1 MRSGKVVCEAPALSF
16 APDDPG
22 YPTSRPF
29 TRKTGHPMGTIAR
42 TILGSTGLLLILGGA
57 VGSAYVGPDDTVLL
71 DAQSVDA
78 PAGTP
83 VVSTPELLSYRDMVL
98 VVRAESAGEVF
109 LGAGNPV
116 DVESV
121 VSGVQHFRVTRVER
135 DALLGTTTSVD
146 APQPLPDLGAMTGW
160 QETSA
165 GAGAQQIEVDLDGTP
180 TQLLAASTDQDPFT
194 LQFGVRL
201 DGLFWTLLAVAGV
214 GAALVLLVGRLH
226 RRARRAPAAHEDE
239 SGTAETASATPRTEA
254 RAQPLS
260 RGVPLLVP
268 ALLLSGCAWVP
279 QQVEPTIPTTVAMT
293 TDELAP
299 ALEDYDRRNNAAIK
313 AASPPDFDAAAWID
327 VHSGP
332 LLNQTTYST
341 VLDDLLRSKER
352 GKRVIHEPVEVYS
365 PTFTTYPVWTLVTSR
380 TSDPGEDE
388 VNLSV
393 FTQESAASPWMRRTT
408 AAVPEADLPAATD
421 PQPAPNGGREAEVL
435 VDRLGAFLQ
444 GRRVP
449 GLQVDRNAREFRRD
463 IVDPKRRDDT
473 VRGYRLSILRTTE
486 SEDEMRVVAVEG
498 GRLAVAVRHVRLTYL
513 ANKGRE
519 LRWNPGYDQVNG
531 RSAAGIHRDYD
542 LIAVMSL
549 PDEGAPRVLS
559 TTLLDKRA

>member
-1 MRSGKVVCEAPALSF
+1 MPSGA
-16 APDDPG
+16 
-22 YPTSRPF
+22 
-29 TRKTGHPMGTIAR
+29 
-42 TILGSTGLLLILGGA
+42 
-57 VGSAYVGPDDTVLL
+57 AYVGPDDTVLL
-71 DAQSVDA
+71 EPQSVEA

-121 VSGVQHFRVTRVER
+121 VADVPHFRLTGIDR
-135 DALLGTTTSVD
+135 DALLGKTTTVD
-146 APQPLPDLGAMTGW
+146 EAEPLPDLGAMTGW
-160 QETSA
+160 TESSV
-165 GAGAQQIEVDLDGTP
+165 GAGPQQIAIDLDGTP
-180 TQLLAASTDQDPFT
+180 TRLLAASTDEEPFT

-214 GAALVLLVGRLH
+214 GAALSLLAVLLH
-226 RRARRAPAAHEDE
+226 RRARRERSAEKP
-239 SGTAETASATPRTEA
+239 GETAAPTLRTEEPA
-254 RAQPLS
+254 RPLA
-260 RGVPLLVP
+260 RTAALLIP
-268 ALLLSGCAWVP
+268 ALVLSGCAWIP
-279 QQVEPTIPTTVAMT
+279 QQVETTTPTTVAMT
-293 TDELAP
+293 EDELEP

-313 AASPPDFDAAAWID
+313 AASPPEFDAAAWLD

-393 FTQESAASPWMRRTT
+393 FTQESAAAPWMRRTT
-408 AAVPEADLPAATD
+408 AAVSEADLPAATD

-463 IVDPKRRDDT
+463 ITDPKRREDT

-486 SEDEMRVVAVEG
+486 REDELRVVAVDG

-531 RSAAGIHRDYD
+531 RSAAGIHRDYN

-549 PDEGAPRVLS
+549 PDDGVPQVLS

>member
-1 MRSGKVVCEAPALSF
+1 
-16 APDDPG
+16 
-22 YPTSRPF
+22 
-29 TRKTGHPMGTIAR
+29 MGAIAR
-42 TILGSTGLLLILGGA
+42 TLLGSTGLLLLLGGA
-57 VGSAYVGPDDTVLL
+57 AGSAYVGPDDTVLL
-71 DAQSVDA
+71 EPQAVDA

-83 VVSTPELLSYRDMVL
+83 AVSTPELLSYRDLVL

-116 DVESV
+116 DIESV
-121 VSGVQHFRVTRVER
+121 VSGVQHFRVTGVER

-165 GAGAQQIEVDLDGTP
+165 GTGAQQVEVDLDGTP

-201 DGLFWTLLAVAGV
+201 GGLFWTLLAVAGV
-214 GAALVLLVGRLH
+214 GAGLVLLAVLVH
-226 RRARRAPAAHEDE
+226 RRARRERSPEKPDE
-239 SGTAETASATPRTEA
+239 TDASQTRAVEHA
-254 RAQPLS
+254 RPLS
-260 RGVPLLVP
+260 RTAALVVP

-279 QQVEPTIPTTVAMT
+279 QQVEPTVPTTVAMT
-293 TDELAP
+293 ADELAP

-313 AASPPDFDAAAWID
+313 AASPPEFDAAAWLD

-341 VLDDLLRSKER
+341 VLDDLLRSKQR

-393 FTQESAASPWMRRTT
+393 FTQESAAAPWMRRTT

-435 VDRLGAFLQ
+435 VNRLGAFLQ

-449 GLQVDRNAREFRRD
+449 GLQVDRNARELRRD
-463 IVDPKRRDDT
+463 FTDPKRREDT

-486 SEDEMRVVAVEG
+486 SEDELRVVAVDG

-531 RSAAGIHRDYD
+531 RSAAGIHRDYN

-549 PDEGAPRVLS
+549 PDDGVPQVLS